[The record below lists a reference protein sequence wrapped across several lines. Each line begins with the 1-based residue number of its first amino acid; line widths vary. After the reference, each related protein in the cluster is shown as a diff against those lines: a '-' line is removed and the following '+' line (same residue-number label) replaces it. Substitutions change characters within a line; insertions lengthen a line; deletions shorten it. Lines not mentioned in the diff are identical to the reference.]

1 MWYKGDQPIKPSKYF
16 RMNAEGENF
25 SLTISE
31 AFSEDE
37 GIYKCIA
44 STSAATII
52 SEANL
57 EILMSDEMSVLS
69 SLNDVN
75 VCEGQ
80 TAKFTTSIIRDKV
93 SDLKWFKYDIQ
104 IESSNNYQVNV

>member
-1 MWYKGDQPIKPSKYF
+1 
-16 RMNAEGENF
+16 MNADGENF

-69 SLNDVN
+69 SLSDVN
-75 VCEGQ
+75 VCEGE